1 LTGREAFAN
10 VSIMTATIQK
20 WGHSLAVRLP
30 QAVADEAHLGEG
42 KEVELVQTAEG
53 VLLKS
58 KRKVRYKLA
67 DLVAGITLENV
78 HPATEWGA
86 PVGRE
91 IVE

>member
-1 LTGREAFAN
+1 
-10 VSIMTATIQK
+10 MTATIQR
-20 WGHSLAVRLP
+20 WGQSLAVRLP
-30 QAVADEAHLGEG
+30 QQLAEEAQLGEG

-58 KRKVRYKLA
+58 KRKVRYHLA
-67 DLVAGITLENV
+67 DLVAGITPENV
-78 HPATEWGA
+78 HPATEWGP

>member
-1 LTGREAFAN
+1 
-10 VSIMTATIQK
+10 MTATIQR
-20 WGHSLAVRLP
+20 WGQSLAVRLP
-30 QAVADEAHLGEG
+30 QQLAEEAQLGEG

-58 KRKVRYKLA
+58 KRKVRYQLA
-67 DLVAGITLENV
+67 DLVAGITPENV
-78 HPATEWGA
+78 HPATEWGP